1 MVRWNVAVVL
11 LATTGGL
18 ALAQTQTTRF
28 SHSGKLVDASDG
40 HAIVGGQAKAWRAQ
54 NPNASGPCPAH
65 TDLLSDTQTGKVG
78 QFEFQISSTQP
89 TYFAQYCANGYAT
102 KHEPGNDNNS
112 SGPVNPDPVL
122 LINPNTA
129 SVDDMYQA
137 VDGVLGQAGSDL
149 RQLARKNPNGFSTAQ
164 ESLPGEDRNA
174 VMELGS
180 RRPSGEPRGSVPQ
193 DPRAGINWILNDAAS
208 NLKYF
213 SGAVQVRG
221 GFNPTLQRFSDS
233 ERAAI
238 DWLLKRPRSV
248 VR

>member
-1 MVRWNVAVVL
+1 M
-11 LATTGGL
+11 
-18 ALAQTQTTRF
+18 
-28 SHSGKLVDASDG
+28 
-40 HAIVGGQAKAWRAQ
+40 
-54 NPNASGPCPAH
+54 
-65 TDLLSDTQTGKVG
+65 
-78 QFEFQISSTQP
+78 
-89 TYFAQYCANGYAT
+89 
-102 KHEPGNDNNS
+102 
-112 SGPVNPDPVL
+112 NPDPVL

-149 RQLARKNPNGFSTAQ
+149 RQLARKNPNGFSAAQ
-164 ESLPGEDRNA
+164 ELLPGEDRNA

-180 RRPSGEPRGSVPQ
+180 RRPSGAPRDSVPQ

-213 SGAVQVRG
+213 SGAVQEVRG
-221 GFNPTLQRFSDS
+221 GFNPTLQRFSES
-233 ERAAI
+233 ERVAI